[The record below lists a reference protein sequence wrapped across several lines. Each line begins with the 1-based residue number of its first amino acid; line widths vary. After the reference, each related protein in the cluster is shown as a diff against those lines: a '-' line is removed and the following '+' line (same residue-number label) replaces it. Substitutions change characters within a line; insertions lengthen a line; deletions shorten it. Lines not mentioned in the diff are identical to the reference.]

1 MDERNEEMVDSE
13 GMPDIKRDD
22 LDGPDWKV
30 YQKIVAGLHADE
42 DTRVET
48 EYQYPIPGSGE
59 KEVDVVVWDQSDHYE
74 YTVLIECKF
83 HDDPVSQSVIDS
95 INGYLFKSDAD
106 KAVVV
111 SKSGFQSGA
120 IDRAEG
126 TGVELLTLR
135 QFVPETDLQE
145 DAVRYLNLDLKIR
158 RRNLDILDMDVE
170 PLEED
175 PGGEEEEKEIRL
187 THQNSHLYTSDKEPL
202 NESLAERLTEFKQS
216 KNTGTH
222 TEDFDDA
229 ALLIEG
235 NFFRLNSIKYEVTES
250 IGGEEYSMDLFRN
263 IDLYFYDELTGDEEY
278 ESLSQALT
286 AFREHVRE

>member
-1 MDERNEEMVDSE
+1 MDERNEEMVNSE
-13 GMPDIKRDD
+13 GLPDIKRDD

-48 EYQYPIPGSGE
+48 EYQYLILGSGE

-95 INGYLFKSDAD
+95 INGYLLKSDAD

-126 TGVELLTLR
+126 T
-135 QFVPETDLQE
+135 
-145 DAVRYLNLDLKIR
+145 ASSY
-158 RRNLDILDMDVE
+158 
-170 PLEED
+170 
-175 PGGEEEEKEIRL
+175 
-187 THQNSHLYTSDKEPL
+187 
-202 NESLAERLTEFKQS
+202 
-216 KNTGTH
+216 
-222 TEDFDDA
+222 
-229 ALLIEG
+229 
-235 NFFRLNSIKYEVTES
+235 
-250 IGGEEYSMDLFRN
+250 
-263 IDLYFYDELTGDEEY
+263 
-278 ESLSQALT
+278 
-286 AFREHVRE
+286 